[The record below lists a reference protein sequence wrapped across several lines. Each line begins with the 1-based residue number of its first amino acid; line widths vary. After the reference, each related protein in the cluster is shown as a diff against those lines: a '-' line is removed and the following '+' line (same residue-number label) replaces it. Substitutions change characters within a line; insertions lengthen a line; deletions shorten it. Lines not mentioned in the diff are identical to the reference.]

1 MIGPAGPDPSRL
13 SSVGHRGPAGDRNEG
28 GSTVIVRSRLIQCM
42 WYFAYGS
49 NLNSR
54 AVVEWCR
61 HYGHKAPNLKPG
73 RPAVLDNYRLS
84 FPIFSEYWGGGIG
97 DIVYDPGK
105 YVMGAVFDLSDAD
118 MAILD
123 QKVGRRLDPSGKE
136 VGVYRRID
144 VDIAPLGKGQAL
156 KAVTYQGVSAERYHI
171 PPTQHYMDL
180 VIQGAYSFGLSM
192 MWISYLQSFSTQ
204 QGRKPRPP
212 GTGDAASRL

>member
-1 MIGPAGPDPSRL
+1 
-13 SSVGHRGPAGDRNEG
+13 
-28 GSTVIVRSRLIQCM
+28 M

-54 AVVEWCR
+54 AVAEWCR
-61 HYGHKAPNLKPG
+61 HYGYRAPAMKPG

-84 FPIFSEYWGGGIG
+84 FPIFSEYYGGGIA

-105 YVMGAVFDLSDAD
+105 YVMGALFDLPETDLAVLDA
-118 MAILD
+118 
-123 QKVGRRLDPSGKE
+123 KVNRRMDAADKE
-136 VGVYRRID
+136 IGTYKRIE
-144 VDIAPLGKGQAL
+144 VKVPPLGKGEPV
-156 KAVTYQGVSAERYHI
+156 KAITYQGISVERYHI

-192 MWISYLQSFSTQ
+192 MWIAYLQSFPIQ

-212 GTGDAASRL
+212 GVGDAASKL